1 MIIENS
7 KDLLHLVKNGTTQME
22 ISGGDGLEISI
33 VFNVSTPEGTKKISA
48 IGFLAQDENGNAL
61 MS

>member
-7 KDLLHLVKNGTTQME
+7 KDLLHLVKNGTAQME

-33 VFNVSTPEGTKKISA
+33 VFNVSQLLKEQRKFQLL
-48 IGFLAQDENGNAL
+48 GF
-61 MS
+61 

>member
-7 KDLLHLVKNGTTQME
+7 KNLLHLVKNGTAQME

-33 VFNVSTPEGTKKISA
+33 VFNVSTPEAKKISA

>member
-33 VFNVSTPEGTKKISA
+33 VFNVSTPEAKKISA